1 VTTHDELGP
10 ALELAFRHDHKVLV
24 EEMIDGAE
32 VAVGVLGNHEPVA
45 SAPGALHVNREWFDQ
60 AARSLP
66 GAMDLEAPAAL
77 DPSLD
82 EELRTAALTAFQVCE
97 CTGMAEVGFFVSAVG
112 RIVLNEID
120 TIPAFGPANVYAR
133 LFEASGVPYPV
144 LLDRLIEL
152 ALHRHRE
159 ARGYGG

>member
-1 VTTHDELGP
+1 
-10 ALELAFRHDHKVLV
+10 
-24 EEMIDGAE
+24 
-32 VAVGVLGNHEPVA
+32 
-45 SAPGALHVNREWFDQ
+45 VNREWFDQ